1 MTQHG
6 FKETGVVNIAEPV
19 MFELAGQEE
28 TKDQQSTKG
37 VGNLLNMDTFSALR
51 QLRNKVTAG
60 DITEEEYQAERFKLL
75 GKAAPEGGPG
85 SFPCCVRGATARGSL
100 SIRNSSRTFGLGT
113 RVQGFVGKEPRG
125 LILGRVR
132 SFLLRCRAG
141 RLVQRPGSIRIVDE

>member
-51 QLRNKVTAG
+51 QLRNKVTSG

-85 SFPCCVRGATARGSL
+85 SFPCCVRGATGCGSL
-100 SIRNSSRTFGLGT
+100 SIRNSSRTFG
-113 RVQGFVGKEPRG
+113 QGVVGKEPRG
-125 LILGRVR
+125 QILGRVR
-132 SFLLRCRAG
+132 SFLLRCRTG
-141 RLVQRPGSIRIVDE
+141 RLVQRPGIIRIVDE

>member
-1 MTQHG
+1 MIRVNKAVRSRRTWAKFGDCEGQEHG

-51 QLRNKVTAG
+51 QLRNKVTSG

-75 GKAAPEGGPG
+75 GKAAPEGGAAGPD
-85 SFPCCVRGATARGSL
+85 STVSASPCTTPYAETVA
-100 SIRNSSRTFGLGT
+100 FG
-113 RVQGFVGKEPRG
+113 
-125 LILGRVR
+125 
-132 SFLLRCRAG
+132 
-141 RLVQRPGSIRIVDE
+141 

>member
-51 QLRNKVTAG
+51 QLRNKVTSG

-85 SFPCCVRGATARGSL
+85 SFPCCVRGATACGSP
-100 SIRNSSRTFGLGT
+100 SIRNSSRTFG
-113 RVQGFVGKEPRG
+113 Q
-125 LILGRVR
+125 
-132 SFLLRCRAG
+132 CRTPWSNSWS
-141 RLVQRPGSIRIVDE
+141 RPELPASLSGWSACTAARQYSDC